1 MGRVKRISLMVGSFL
16 SLALLMQA
24 PYAMSKPAELTKVP
38 DTVSETVK
46 NITATSPN
54 AFGLPDF
61 TQLVEANSP
70 VVVNI
75 STTRKVVNNRA
86 RSPHQF
92 DGLPEEL
99 LRHFFGIPG
108 FNQEDRGGR
117 NENDRRGNRGAPQE
131 QPEQRSHSLGSGFII
146 STDGY
151 ILTNNHVIDGADE
164 VVVRMRNRQEL
175 KAKVIGADARTD
187 VALIKIEA
195 DDLPVAKIGRSN
207 TLKPGQWVVAIGEPF
222 GLDYTVTHG
231 IVSAVGR
238 ALPEDTYVPFIQTD
252 VSINPGN
259 SGGPLFNLNG
269 EVVGVNSQI
278 YSKSGGSM
286 GLSFSIPIDIAMNV
300 AEQLMDKGTVSRG
313 FLGVQVQEV
322 TSDLSKSFG
331 LKVPTGALVGQ
342 TYPDTPADRAGIQA
356 GDIIL
361 EFNGQTIFKSSDLPP
376 LVGVTKV
383 DTPVNV
389 KLLRQGKEV
398 VVKVKLSDLDKS
410 DAQTANLQNGTSDD
424 NRLGATFEALSK
436 DELDALNLP
445 FGVKVITTTE
455 GAARKAGIRSGDIL
469 VTIDFQPVKNVK
481 ALQKIIK
488 DAPEERSLPVRV
500 VRDKRSMFIPLILG
514 K

>member
-1 MGRVKRISLMVGSFL
+1 MKQISLMVGSFL
-16 SLALLMQA
+16 SLVLLMQA
-24 PYAMSKPAELTKVP
+24 PYAMSKPAELAKASNTTSNVEP
-38 DTVSETVK
+38 V
-46 NITATSPN
+46 SPN
-54 AFGLPDF
+54 SFGLPDF
-61 TQLVEANSP
+61 TQLVEVNSP

-75 STTRKVVNNRA
+75 STTKKVVRNSS

-92 DGLPEEL
+92 EGFPEEL

-108 FNQEDRGGR
+108 LNQQDRGGR
-117 NENDRRGNRGAPQE
+117 SAPQE
-131 QPEQRSHSLGSGFII
+131 RSEQKSHSLGSGFII
-146 STDGY
+146 SEDGY
-151 ILTNNHVIDGADE
+151 ILTNYHVIEGADD
-164 VVVRMRNRQEL
+164 VVVRMRDRQEL
-175 KAKVIGADARTD
+175 KAKVIGSDPRTD

-195 DDLPVAKIGRSN
+195 DDLPVAKIGHSSK
-207 TLKPGQWVVAIGEPF
+207 LKPGQWVIAIGEPF

-300 AEQLMDKGTVSRG
+300 AEQLMGSGKVSRG

-322 TSDLSKSFG
+322 TSDLAKSFG
-331 LKVPTGALVGQ
+331 LKAPTGALVGQ
-342 TYPDTPADRAGIQA
+342 TYPDTPADRAGIVA

-361 EFNGQTIFKSSDLPP
+361 EFNGQTVAKSSSLPP

-383 DTPVNV
+383 NTPVKV

-398 VVKVKLSDLDKS
+398 VVKVNLSELDVGEQ
-410 DAQTANLQNGTSDD
+410 ALNGEGGSAEDD
-424 NRLGATFEALSK
+424 RLGATVQVLSK
-436 DELDALNLP
+436 DELDELNLP
-445 FGVKVITTTE
+445 FGVKVVSTVNE
-455 GAARKAGIRSGDIL
+455 GAARKAGIRTGDIL
-469 VTIDFQPVKNVK
+469 VTIDFQPVKDAK
-481 ALQKIIK
+481 ALQKILK
-488 DAPEERSLPVRV
+488 EATQERSLPVRV
-500 VRDKRSMFIPLILG
+500 VRDKRSLFLPLVLD